1 MSEPIVVG
9 IDIAKETFDVSWGD
23 ESRSFSNADAGYE
36 ELIGLLRPLGVELI
50 LMEAT
55 GGYEAACACALQAA
69 GFPVAVVNPRQARD
83 FAKSMGYLAKT
94 DRIDARVLQRFAAL
108 LTRQPDRHKYIKAM
122 PQEELQAL
130 QALVVRRRQL
140 VDMLTAERNR
150 LSTSHRAARPSIE
163 ALVRAIRAQLDPL
176 EKQMAR
182 HIAQQHADVAALLTS
197 VKGIGPTTTATLI
210 AALPELGRLSSR
222 ELSALAGVAPFNRD
236 SGRHRGK
243 RTIFGGRAEV
253 RRALYMAALVAAR
266 HNEVIARF
274 YKRLLAAGKPK
285 KVALVACMRKLL
297 VILNAMVK
305 SKQPWNP
312 TLHLG

>member
-222 ELSALAGVAPFNRD
+222 ELSALVGVAPFNRD

>member
-94 DRIDARVLQRFAAL
+94 DRIDARALQRFAAL

>member
-222 ELSALAGVAPFNRD
+222 ELSALVGVAPFNRD

-297 VILNAMVK
+297 VILNAMAK

>member
-23 ESRSFSNADAGYE
+23 ESRSFSNVDAGYE

-108 LTRQPDRHKYIKAM
+108 LTRQPDRDKYIKAM

-222 ELSALAGVAPFNRD
+222 ELSALVGVAPFNRD